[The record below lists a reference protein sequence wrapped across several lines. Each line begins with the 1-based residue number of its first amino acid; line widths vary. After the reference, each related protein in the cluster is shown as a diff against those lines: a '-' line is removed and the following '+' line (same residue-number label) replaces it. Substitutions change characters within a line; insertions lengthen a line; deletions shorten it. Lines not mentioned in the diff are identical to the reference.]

1 MIDVNKK
8 ILWISDFDLETA
20 PGGAQRS
27 DKIIIDQGLLNGL
40 NIKKV
45 TLKKIA
51 EINNFDDFDLIISSN
66 VTAISAFEPHVI
78 DKIASHKNHVRI
90 EHDSNEHISPENR
103 SKIFSNCKKTFFLS
117 DYHYSFFK
125 ESYGD
130 IFKNVVINYDPIDTS
145 QFYDYKKER
154 ENKILYAGYMHE
166 AKGGNVFF
174 EKALVEKNKNFV
186 FAGFTTHHIYLFLS
200 QYVPNV
206 EFLGKA
212 DYDSMPEIYNKYEI
226 LFYEPN
232 LREPFCRTVAEA
244 YLCGMKIE
252 TSKKDK
258 IGSLLEIEKIGIK
271 EFSKR
276 CNSAAKTFWEKI

>member
-1 MIDVNKK
+1 MSYKLGIHTPLFRAHNTTKQTGV
-8 ILWISDFDLETA
+8 
-20 PGGAQRS
+20 R
-27 DKIIIDQGLLNGL
+27 NGSKFPL
-40 NIKKV
+40 
-45 TLKKIA
+45 
-51 EINNFDDFDLIISSN
+51 
-66 VTAISAFEPHVI
+66 
-78 DKIASHKNHVRI
+78 ASFYGCVG
-90 EHDSNEHISPENR
+90 DS
-103 SKIFSNCKKTFFLS
+103 
-117 DYHYSFFK
+117 Y
-125 ESYGD
+125 
-130 IFKNVVINYDPIDTS
+130 
-145 QFYDYKKER
+145 
-154 ENKILYAGYMHE
+154 
-166 AKGGNVFF
+166 NVFF